1 MPMKKIVSAFSVL
14 LLAGNFTIGQTS
26 LTLDSALKYALEN
39 NETLQQARL
48 DIENSRYKVNETRA
62 LALPQVN
69 INSSVTAYPILQKLV
84 LPAQILGGASGE
96 FISIEMGQTWNAMSQ
111 VQFSQQLFNKQ
122 VFEGVK
128 ASKSSSE
135 YYKLLEQYSR
145 ENVIQQVAVIY
156 YQVIISRNKI
166 KVNKANMQRILQL
179 EALMQN
185 QYKEGLAKKVDVDRV
200 KVSKSN
206 IESSGLQLEYMAVQ
220 QENLL
225 KYYLGMPVSD
235 SIIILDDTLAKKS
248 EISAPLSLDSLDT
261 NQLTSIQLLRKKEDL
276 LKIQQKAYK
285 AEYFP
290 SLALNAVYQYN
301 TQNSDFNLYSKDALN
316 YDVSYIGL
324 TLRIPVFD
332 GNARRARIKQA
343 DISLMKIHEEQK
355 GKTNALIMSNKNAQ
369 IQLRNSLKVIETQQ
383 HNKVLA
389 EEVFNTTQANY
400 KNGLATLT
408 ELLNAET
415 ELVSAQN
422 SYNEAL
428 LNFKVAEIEA
438 LKSQGK
444 IETLITRKNNF

>member
-1 MPMKKIVSAFSVL
+1 
-14 LLAGNFTIGQTS
+14 
-26 LTLDSALKYALEN
+26 
-39 NETLQQARL
+39 
-48 DIENSRYKVNETRA
+48 
-62 LALPQVN
+62 
-69 INSSVTAYPILQKLV
+69 
-84 LPAQILGGASGE
+84 
-96 FISIEMGQTWNAMSQ
+96 
-111 VQFSQQLFNKQ
+111 
-122 VFEGVK
+122 
-128 ASKSSSE
+128 
-135 YYKLLEQYSR
+135 
-145 ENVIQQVAVIY
+145 
-156 YQVIISRNKI
+156 
-166 KVNKANMQRILQL
+166 MQRILQL

-235 SIIILDDTLAKKS
+235 SIIILDDTTDKMSK
-248 EISAPLSLDSLDT
+248 ISAPLSPDSLDT

-355 GKTNALIMSNKNAQ
+355 EKTNALIMSNKNAM
-369 IQLRNSLKVIETQQ
+369 IQLRNSLKVIETQE